1 MSSQLTIKH
10 CTTGFGLSSGPRLTA
25 SAGRR
30 CVDIVRTVDKVPAR
44 AACSRVVPASSASGQ
59 PYPPARPR
67 WLPPLK
73 ATHQQ
78 TKAHNNRL
86 VLRTIYDF
94 GEISR
99 AEVARQTELSRTTVS
114 EVVTDLLQQEL
125 VEEIGYG
132 PSSGGKSPILLH
144 VKSNARYLIGV
155 DLSSEEFRAAV
166 VNLRGEVQHTLS
178 LPRNGRGGDDALA
191 LVYELL
197 DQLTATN
204 PALPLLGLGVG
215 TPGLVDVRRGN
226 QVHWAVNLDWLD
238 LPLRELLEARYRLPV
253 HVLNDSQASAM
264 AEYYFGGPRT
274 SDNLVLI
281 KCEQGVG
288 AGIVIEGQLFY
299 GDLFGAGEI
308 GHVVIA
314 ENSQVCRCGN
324 IGCLET
330 VASAAAVLR
339 RVRVVTANRSSPA
352 HPDETDGRPVSMRA
366 VKEWYDLGDR
376 TVQLIVHD
384 AGRALGIAIAN
395 LVGALNIHRIVIA
408 GSLGVLGPPLLE
420 IIQAEMRRRSLAAL
434 ASETQVHFSALGP
447 DITILGAAAVLLQAE
462 LGITPK

>member
-1 MSSQLTIKH
+1 VVPSR
-10 CTTGFGLSSGPRLTA
+10 SSGQ
-25 SAGRR
+25 S
-30 CVDIVRTVDKVPAR
+30 
-44 AACSRVVPASSASGQ
+44 
-59 PYPPARPR
+59 YPPARAR
-67 WLPPLK
+67 SSPPLK

-114 EVVTDLLQQEL
+114 EVVTDLLQQQL
-125 VEEIGYG
+125 VEEIGFG

-144 VKSNARYLIGV
+144 VNSNARYLIGV
-155 DLSSEEFRAAV
+155 DLSSEEFRGAV
-166 VNLRGEVQHTLS
+166 VNLRGEIQHTLS
-178 LPRNGRGGDDALA
+178 MPRNGRGGDAALQ
-191 LVYELL
+191 LVYDLL
-197 DQLTATN
+197 DQLMATV

-226 QVHWAVNLDWLD
+226 QVHWAVNLDWLE

-264 AEYYFGGPRT
+264 AEYYFGIPRT
-274 SDNLVLI
+274 SHNLVLI

-288 AGIVIEGQLFY
+288 AGVVIEGQLFY
-299 GDLFGAGEI
+299 GDLYGAGEI

-339 RVRVVTANRSSPA
+339 RVRGATANRRSPA
-352 HPDETDGRPVSMRA
+352 HPDETDGRPVDMQA
-366 VKEWYDLGDR
+366 VKEWYVAGDR

-408 GSLGVLGPPLLE
+408 GSLGLLGPPLLE
-420 IIQAEMRRRSLAAL
+420 IIHTEMRRRSLAAL
-434 ASETQVHFSALGP
+434 ARETHVQFSDLGS
-447 DITILGAAAVLLQAE
+447 DITILGSAALLLNEE
-462 LGITPK
+462 LGITPSRRIPT

>member
-1 MSSQLTIKH
+1 MLAGVPSS
-10 CTTGFGLSSGPRLTA
+10 P
-25 SAGRR
+25 
-30 CVDIVRTVDKVPAR
+30 P
-44 AACSRVVPASSASGQ
+44 SGQ
-59 PYPPARPR
+59 SYPPARAR

-86 VLRTIYDF
+86 VLQTIYDF
-94 GEISR
+94 GQISR

-114 EVVTDLLQQEL
+114 EVVADLLEQQL

-144 VKSNARYLIGV
+144 VKSNARFLIGV
-155 DLSSEEFRAAV
+155 DLSSDEFRGAV
-166 VNLRGEVQHTLS
+166 VNLRGEIQHTLS
-178 LPRNGRGGDDALA
+178 LPRNGRGGDDALT

-197 DQLTATN
+197 DQLTVFDA

-226 QVHWAVNLDWLD
+226 QVHWAVNLEWLD
-238 LPLRELLEARYRLPV
+238 LPLRDLLEARYGLPV
-253 HVLNDSQASAM
+253 HVLNDSQAAAM

-274 SDNLVLI
+274 SNNLVLI

-288 AGIVIEGQLFY
+288 AGVVIEGQLFY

-339 RVRVVTANRSSPA
+339 RVRVATLNRGSPA
-352 HPDETDGRPVSMRA
+352 HPDETDGRPVDMRA
-366 VKEWYDLGDR
+366 VREWYELGDR

-395 LVGALNIHRIVIA
+395 LVGALNIHRVVIA
-408 GSLGVLGPPLLE
+408 GSLGILGQPLLD
-420 IIQAEMRRRSLAAL
+420 IISEEMRRRSLAAL
-434 ASETQVHFSALGP
+434 ARETHVEFSDLGP
-447 DITILGAAAVLLQAE
+447 DITVLGSAALLLHEE
-462 LGITPK
+462 LGITPSRRTPTNPLSPWERAGVGAPSE

>member
-1 MSSQLTIKH
+1 MLAGVVRSS
-10 CTTGFGLSSGPRLTA
+10 SPTA
-25 SAGRR
+25 SA
-30 CVDIVRTVDKVPAR
+30 
-44 AACSRVVPASSASGQ
+44 
-59 PYPPARPR
+59 YPPARAR
-67 WLPPLK
+67 SLPPLK

-94 GEISR
+94 AEISR

-114 EVVTDLLQQEL
+114 EVVADLLQQAL

-155 DLSSEEFRAAV
+155 DLASDEFRGAV
-166 VNLRGEVQHTLS
+166 VNLRGELQHTLS
-178 LPRNGRGGDDALA
+178 LPRQGRGGDAALA
-191 LVYELL
+191 LAYALI
-197 DQLTATN
+197 DALTATAAGSGST
-204 PALPLLGLGVG
+204 PPLPLLGIGVG
-215 TPGLVDVRRGN
+215 TPGLIDVRRGN

-253 HVLNDSQASAM
+253 QVLNDSQASAM

-288 AGIVIEGQLFY
+288 AGVVIEGRLFY

-330 VASAAAVLR
+330 IASAAAVLR
-339 RVRVVTANRSSPA
+339 RVRVAAANRGVPA
-352 HPDETDGRPVSMRA
+352 QPDETDGRPIDMLA
-366 VKEWYDLGDR
+366 VKEWYALGDR
-376 TVQLIVHD
+376 TVQLIVRD

-395 LVGALNIHRIVIA
+395 LVGALNINRVVIA
-408 GSLGVLGPPLLE
+408 GSLSVLGTPLLD
-420 IIQAEMRRRSLAAL
+420 IIHQEMSRRTLAAL
-434 ASETQVHFSALGP
+434 ARETRIQFSELGP
-447 DITILGAAAVLLQAE
+447 DITVLGAAARLLHEE
-462 LGITPK
+462 LGITPSRRVPA

>member
-1 MSSQLTIKH
+1 VVPIR
-10 CTTGFGLSSGPRLTA
+10 P
-25 SAGRR
+25 SAGQ
-30 CVDIVRTVDKVPAR
+30 A
-44 AACSRVVPASSASGQ
+44 
-59 PYPPARPR
+59 YPPARAR
-67 WLPPLK
+67 SLPPLK

-78 TKAHNNRL
+78 TKTHNNRL

-94 GEISR
+94 GQISR

-155 DLSSEEFRAAV
+155 DLASDEFRGAV
-166 VNLRGEVQHTLS
+166 VNLRGEIQHTLS
-178 LPRNGRGGDDALA
+178 LPRDGRGGDDALA
-191 LVYELL
+191 LVYELV
-197 DQLTATN
+197 DQLTLTAALET
-204 PALPLLGLGVG
+204 PSLPLLGVGVG
-215 TPGLVDVRRGN
+215 TPGLVDVRQGN
-226 QVHWAVNLDWLD
+226 HVHWAVNLDWLD

-274 SDNLVLI
+274 SNNLVLI

-288 AGIVIEGQLFY
+288 AGVVIEGQLFY

-339 RVRVVTANRSSPA
+339 RVRVAAANRTGPA
-352 HPDETDGRPVSMRA
+352 DPDETDGRPIDMWA
-366 VKEWYDLGDR
+366 VKEWYELGDR
-376 TVQLIVHD
+376 TVQLIVRD

-395 LVGALNIHRIVIA
+395 LVGALNIHRVVIA
-408 GSLGVLGPPLLE
+408 GSLGVLGAPLLD
-420 IIQAEMRRRSLAAL
+420 IIREEMRRRSLAAL
-434 ASETQVHFSALGP
+434 ARETRIQFSDLGP
-447 DITILGAAAVLLQAE
+447 DITVLGSAALLLHEE
-462 LGITPK
+462 LGITPSQRVPT